1 MVGRHRRI
9 CGPAFPA
16 VGTLREEA
24 DTLSA
29 VLLVHGLYHRP
40 QHFGRVAERLRAAG
54 VEVVAP
60 ELHRGSLSADTAAVQ
75 AAVDLAAE
83 PPLVLGHSY
92 GGSVITG
99 VRGAG
104 RLVYLAAFVP
114 DTGETSAAGTASSTP
129 LCNGGWPSGAPR
141 YGNGGRVTPRSW
153 TGPASSPNSW
163 RNSCGVNRSV
173 TAPSLLFDSLGTS
186 CSLLFPTLQEA
197 PHAWLI

>member
-9 CGPAFPA
+9 CGPASPA

-40 QHFGRVAERLRAAG
+40 EHFGRVAERLRAAG

-141 YGNGGRVTPRSW
+141 YGNGGRVTPPFVDRP
-153 TGPASSPNSW
+153 G
-163 RNSCGVNRSV
+163 
-173 TAPSLLFDSLGTS
+173 LLAE
-186 CSLLFPTLQEA
+186 LLEELMRR
-197 PHAWLI
+197 